1 MQTRAAA
8 AGQEGGGDGRHG
20 QEEVG
25 AEVVVQLAQEA
36 EGRGDRD
43 GFFDVQVEAGDG
55 VFSEDREEGVVVG
68 EELGWS

>member
-1 MQTRAAA
+1 M
-8 AGQEGGGDGRHG
+8 
-20 QEEVG
+20 
-25 AEVVVQLAQEA
+25 QLAQEA